1 MKKALLLK
9 IWTVMVV
16 LFKTSVELEIFQ
28 NRFLFSDI
36 FFPKLGLRALIFFS
50 HIANDSI
57 FDCPYEYVF
66 VLWSYFSNITCSYT
80 HTHSRYLCLDNVL
93 CT

>member
-36 FFPKLGLRALIFFS
+36 FFPQTGPKSTHLFQS
-50 HIANDSI
+50 DS
-57 FDCPYEYVF
+57 
-66 VLWSYFSNITCSYT
+66 
-80 HTHSRYLCLDNVL
+80 
-93 CT
+93 